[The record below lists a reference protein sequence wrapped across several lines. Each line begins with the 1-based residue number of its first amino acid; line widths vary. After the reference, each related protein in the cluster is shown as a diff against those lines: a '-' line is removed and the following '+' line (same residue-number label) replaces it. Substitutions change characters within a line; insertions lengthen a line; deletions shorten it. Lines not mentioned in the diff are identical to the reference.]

1 MVDTAVLPKWDNESA
16 VVHHNTKAECNGW
29 SDLRDKVHRGSG
41 NNLPLFREHPFIMEY
56 RPRHCVGDVQYLF
69 HIKIELYH
77 QSIY

>member
-1 MVDTAVLPKWDNESA
+1 
-16 VVHHNTKAECNGW
+16 
-29 SDLRDKVHRGSG
+29 
-41 NNLPLFREHPFIMEY
+41 LFREHPFIMEY